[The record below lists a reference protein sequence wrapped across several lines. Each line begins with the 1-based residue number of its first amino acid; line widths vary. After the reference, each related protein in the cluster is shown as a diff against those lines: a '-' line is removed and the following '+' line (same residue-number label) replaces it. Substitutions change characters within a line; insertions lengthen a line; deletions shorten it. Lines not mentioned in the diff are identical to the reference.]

1 VEICL
6 LSNNGGALRETSI
19 NGQGAVG
26 EIHGQWF
33 AAYTMSRHEKR
44 IAAQCERIG
53 IQHFL
58 PLYAL
63 HKTWKNRVRV
73 DVQLPLFPNYIF
85 AQLLPGEHV
94 PLLKLPGVL
103 SMVGNAAGSVPI
115 PEGEIDVL
123 RQFVRCKAFLP
134 HANVHSGDKVRISR
148 GPLQGLTGVVLRRN
162 NGLRFVVTL
171 DAIEKSVAVDLDATE
186 FEAFGPQ
193 SLSLGN
199 REGPRLSFGTPAGQQ
214 RN

>member
-1 VEICL
+1 L
-6 LSNNGGALRETSI
+6 LSNNGGALRETGI
-19 NGQGAVG
+19 NCQGGGG
-26 EIHGQWF
+26 EDRGRWF

-53 IQHFL
+53 IEHFL
-58 PLYAL
+58 PLYVL

-85 AQLLPGEHV
+85 AQLMPGEHV

-115 PEGEIDVL
+115 PAGEIDAL

-134 HANVHSGDKVRISR
+134 HANVHSGDKVRINR
-148 GPLQGLTGVVLRRN
+148 GLLEGLTGVVLRRN

-171 DAIEKSVAVDLDATE
+171 DTIEKSVAVDLDATE
-186 FEAFGPQ
+186 FDAFGPA
-193 SLSLGN
+193 SLPLAECRSV
-199 REGPRLSFGTPAGQQ
+199 PA
-214 RN
+214 

>member
-1 VEICL
+1 L
-6 LSNNGGALRETSI
+6 LSNNGGALCETSMH
-19 NGQGAVG
+19 GQPAGV
-26 EIHGQWF
+26 ENHGQWF
-33 AAYTMSRHEKR
+33 AAYTMSRHEKS
-44 IAAQCERIG
+44 IAAQCQRIG

-58 PLYAL
+58 PLYVL

-85 AQLLPGEHV
+85 AQLLPGEQV

-103 SMVGNAAGSVPI
+103 SMVGNTAGSLPI
-115 PEGEIDVL
+115 PAGEIEAL

-134 HANVHSGDKVRISR
+134 HANVHSGDKVRINR

-171 DAIEKSVAVDLDATE
+171 DSIKKSVAVDLDATE
-186 FEAFGPQ
+186 FDAFGPQ
-193 SLSLGN
+193 SLTLAESRGVL
-199 REGPRLSFGTPAGQQ
+199 A
-214 RN
+214 